1 MAQYRFATPVWPLAA
16 LTTALAADGVLVGLT
31 PARRLAAG
39 TVSALLA
46 ALTLSGFASA
56 ARSFQQAPTAALCD
70 IAANTGYL
78 FNGYADILGV
88 RDGSLLAVDGGGTS
102 LTTRLDYVDL
112 SGLTER
118 RIAADWQ
125 RDDMAGL
132 RDYVLDE
139 VKPTFVKIFS
149 GWAERSRL
157 DLADDPRFRRDYVML
172 LASVPGAGQWVR
184 AAAVPDA
191 AALEAGEEQEGVW
204 LAQQA
209 NDQRA
214 GVLLASSGAL
224 PPTWLEDAVP
234 ATVVQRGLARA
245 VAVAAVIVR
254 IVVVVADKPLVRAV
268 VVLRLVPVNGRL
280 LAAGVSECTGMN
292 RPHRV
297 AWARHGVAQ
306 LALGLWRMSCGW

>member
-16 LTTALAADGVLVGLT
+16 LTTALAADAVVVGLT

-191 AALEAGEEQEGVW
+191 AALDRARRWGDDVWNRVILAHGLTLPASWWCGDVLRPSAPREGSPAEPP
-204 LAQQA
+204 L
-209 NDQRA
+209 
-214 GVLLASSGAL
+214 L
-224 PPTWLEDAVP
+224 PP
-234 ATVVQRGLARA
+234 
-245 VAVAAVIVR
+245 
-254 IVVVVADKPLVRAV
+254 
-268 VVLRLVPVNGRL
+268 
-280 LAAGVSECTGMN
+280 S
-292 RPHRV
+292 
-297 AWARHGVAQ
+297 
-306 LALGLWRMSCGW
+306 